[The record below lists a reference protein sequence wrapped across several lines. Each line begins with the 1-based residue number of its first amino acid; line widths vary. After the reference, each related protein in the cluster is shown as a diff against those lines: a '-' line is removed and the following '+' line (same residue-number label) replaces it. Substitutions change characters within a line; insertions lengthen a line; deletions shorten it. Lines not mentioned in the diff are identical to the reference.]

1 MGQRLIAAPYIEVND
16 EKIAVYGNSVVVD
29 EGLPDINVTAMS
41 SGGSSVETLHGVDI
55 TTAVGMVKFKIPATK
70 ETADRLSTWKANV
83 ATNVIKVY
91 EGNYEKTMLSASF
104 SEGRDVE
111 LNASEGG
118 IEVTFKGDPISTT

>member
-1 MGQRLIAAPYIEVND
+1 MAQRLIAAPYVEVND
-16 EKIAVYGNSVVVD
+16 VKIAVYGNSVVVD

-41 SGGSSVETLHGVDI
+41 SGGGSVETLHGVDV
-55 TTAVGMVKFKIPATK
+55 TTAVGMIKFKIPSTQ
-70 ETADRLSTWKANV
+70 ETADRLSEWKANV
-83 ATNVIKVY
+83 ATNVVKVY
-91 EGNYEKTMLSASF
+91 EGGYEKTMLSASY